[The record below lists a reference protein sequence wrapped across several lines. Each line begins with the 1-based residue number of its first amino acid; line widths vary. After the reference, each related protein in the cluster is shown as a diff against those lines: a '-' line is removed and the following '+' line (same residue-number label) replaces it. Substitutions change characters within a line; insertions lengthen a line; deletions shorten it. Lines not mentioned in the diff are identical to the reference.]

1 MTSQYRENG
10 PEEDLDRVARQER
23 ELQWTSFNEDDAW
36 ELGSTLRELAIERQ
50 LAIVIDIRRFAAHV
64 GNQAGTPLFYAALRG
79 TSPDNAEW
87 ARRKANVVARLHRS
101 SYAVGLALNARNIT
115 FEEKYGLP
123 TADYASHGGAFPVAL
138 VGTGVIGSVTVSGLP
153 QRDDHELVVEA
164 LCLER
169 NRQYA
174 DLRLPP
180 LG

>member
-1 MTSQYRENG
+1 MAQTED
-10 PEEDLDRVARQER
+10 DLDRIARQER

-36 ELGSTLRELAIERQ
+36 QLGSTLRELAVERQ
-50 LAIVIDIRRFAAHV
+50 LGIVIDIRRFAPHL
-64 GNQAGTPLFYAALRG
+64 GNQSGAPLFYVALHG

-87 ARRKANVVARLHRS
+87 ARRKANVVSRLYRS
-101 SYAVGLALNARNIT
+101 SYAVGLALKARNIT
-115 FEEKYGLP
+115 LQEKYALP
-123 TADYASHGGAFPVAL
+123 AADYASHGGAFPITLA
-138 VGTGVIGSVTVSGLP
+138 GTGVIGSVTVSGLA

-180 LG
+180 ID

>member
-1 MTSQYRENG
+1 MATED
-10 PEEDLDRVARQER
+10 DLDRIARQER

-36 ELGSTLRELAIERQ
+36 ELGSTLRDLAVERQ

-64 GNQAGTPLFYAALRG
+64 SNHAGTPLFYAALHG

-87 ARRKANVVARLHRS
+87 ARRKANVVARLYRS
-101 SYAVGLALNARNIT
+101 SYAVGLALKARNT
-115 FEEKYGLP
+115 TLEEKYGLS
-123 TADYASHGGAFPVAL
+123 TADYASHGGAFPITVA
-138 VGTGVIGSVTVSGLP
+138 GTGIIGSVTVSGLP

-174 DLRLPP
+174 ELRLPP
-180 LG
+180 LE

>member
-1 MTSQYRENG
+1 MAQV
-10 PEEDLDRVARQER
+10 EDDLERIARQER

-36 ELGSTLRELAIERQ
+36 QLGSTLRELAVERQ
-50 LAIVIDIRRFAAHV
+50 LAIVIDVRRFAPHLGSQSGA
-64 GNQAGTPLFYAALRG
+64 PLFYAALRG

-87 ARRKANVVARLHRS
+87 ARRKANLVARLHRS
-101 SYAVGLALNARNIT
+101 SYAVGLALNARNT
-115 FEEKYGLP
+115 NLQEKYGFAM
-123 TADYASHGGAFPVAL
+123 ADYASHGGSFPIAL

-169 NRQYA
+169 NRHYA

-180 LG
+180 ID

>member
-1 MTSQYRENG
+1 M
-10 PEEDLDRVARQER
+10 PIEDDLERIARQER
-23 ELQWTSFNEDDAW
+23 ELQWTSFSEDNAW

-50 LAIVIDIRRFAAHV
+50 LAIVIDIRRFTAHL
-64 GNQAGTPLFYAALRG
+64 GNQSGAPLFYAALHG
-79 TSPDNAEW
+79 TTPDNAEW

-101 SYAVGLALNARNIT
+101 SYAVGLALKARNTT

-123 TADYASHGGAFPVAL
+123 TADYASHGGAFPITLA
-138 VGTGVIGSVTVSGLP
+138 GTSVVGSVTVSGLP

-180 LG
+180 ID